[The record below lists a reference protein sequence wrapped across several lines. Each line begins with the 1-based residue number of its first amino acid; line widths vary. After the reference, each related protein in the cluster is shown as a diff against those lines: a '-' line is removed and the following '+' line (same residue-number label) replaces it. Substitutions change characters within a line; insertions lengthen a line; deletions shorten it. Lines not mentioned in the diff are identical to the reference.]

1 MYIIYNIYIYYVLV
15 CHIYMYVYTYIYI
28 YIYIPPLTVSD
39 VRITK
44 ASSTSFRWVSGLGFR
59 V

>member
-1 MYIIYNIYIYYVLV
+1 MYLYVIYICMYI
-15 CHIYMYVYTYIYI
+15 HI

-59 V
+59 I